1 MLKTNRI
8 YDLPAIL
15 MRYRLIT
22 LRELLLPD
30 LLKKIISLNEVTNIS
45 NDKSV
50 ARCTQQLDDKRMR
63 MEIRRWKSL
72 KRMFFLNELRGF
84 TKLSYVLKFSPECC
98 FYSTFLFTERNYH
111 GLFTHIIFDFWQNL
125 DIERHTD
132 STKSLLFFI
141 RVNFCVLN

>member
-8 YDLPAIL
+8 YELPVL

-50 ARCTQQLDDKRMR
+50 AVEYYLLIEDARNSWMIKTDANGNQGVEKF
-63 MEIRRWKSL
+63 KKNVFL
-72 KRMFFLNELRGF
+72 K
-84 TKLSYVLKFSPECC
+84 
-98 FYSTFLFTERNYH
+98 
-111 GLFTHIIFDFWQNL
+111 
-125 DIERHTD
+125 
-132 STKSLLFFI
+132 
-141 RVNFCVLN
+141 

>member
-50 ARCTQQLDDKRMR
+50 AVEYYLLIEDARNSWMINGC
-63 MEIRRWKSL
+63 EWKSGDG
-72 KRMFFLNELRGF
+72 K
-84 TKLSYVLKFSPECC
+84 V
-98 FYSTFLFTERNYH
+98 
-111 GLFTHIIFDFWQNL
+111 
-125 DIERHTD
+125 
-132 STKSLLFFI
+132 
-141 RVNFCVLN
+141 